1 MTLDVEIPDP
11 PTLHGSR
18 NVGDFDAVD
27 EPDERT
33 GDTVRR
39 EALADFLEAGAWED
53 AFDEWAKETY
63 MTEGEFRVVVE
74 LGLIDEFDF
83 YWNQS
88 AEDVG
93 YRAPTVPADSVAARD
108 DLDEHDVED
117 IAEELDSLGLIV
129 SEVLETDYIHRDGE
143 EFGYTWE

>member
-1 MTLDVEIPDP
+1 MALDVERPEP
-11 PTLHGSR
+11 PTLSGPQDP
-18 NVGDFDAVD
+18 GDYDAVV

-33 GDTVRR
+33 GDTARR
-39 EALADFLEAGAWED
+39 EDLADFLEAGAWED
-53 AFDEWAKETY
+53 AFDEWARDTYLTET
-63 MTEGEFRVVVE
+63 EFRAVLE
-74 LGLIDEFDF
+74 FGLIDEFDF

-93 YRAPTVPADSVAARD
+93 YRAPAVPEASVAG
-108 DLDEHDVED
+108 H
-117 IAEELDSLGLIV
+117 EELDEADIEDIEEELDTLGLTV

>member
-11 PTLHGSR
+11 PALHGSQ

-63 MTEGEFRVVVE
+63 MTEAEFRIVVE

-117 IAEELDSLGLIV
+117 IEEELDSLGLIV